1 MLLALLLITWKWFL
15 VFLQF
20 LILAMWLYWIHF
32 HKNLWIIH
40 SLAVKT
46 FDTPKDNVRCLEWI
60 LIAMNLQGK
69 SIFLLKLPNSNGF
82 KRKSQWQ
89 RARGS
94 SHVHLLSLNIRRYKQ
109 GNQNNTKLK
118 MDREEKNP
126 AKFSFLHQLLYRQK
140 PFWIKYA
147 AAFFF

>member
-1 MLLALLLITWKWFL
+1 MLLALLLVTRKWFL

-46 FDTPKDNVRCLEWI
+46 FDTPKDNVRCSEWI

-69 SIFLLKLPNSNGF
+69 SIFLLKLPTVLKGKASD
-82 KRKSQWQ
+82 
-89 RARGS
+89 RGREAVVMYIYC
-94 SHVHLLSLNIRRYKQ
+94 HWIYVDTNREIKTT
-109 GNQNNTKLK
+109 QNWRWTEKK
-118 MDREEKNP
+118 KNP